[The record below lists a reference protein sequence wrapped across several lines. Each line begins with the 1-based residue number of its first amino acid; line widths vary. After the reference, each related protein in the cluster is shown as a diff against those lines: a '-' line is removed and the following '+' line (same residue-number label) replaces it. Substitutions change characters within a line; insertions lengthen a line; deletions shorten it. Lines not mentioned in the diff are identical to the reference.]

1 MKKLVRDLLRSN
13 WFQRAVGSLTAVFLR
28 LVWRTNRFS
37 FDPPDV
43 YEIVE
48 PQMPAIFAFWHG
60 QHFLT
65 PFVKTKESQ
74 RVKVLISRHRD
85 GEYNAIA
92 AERLGIGTIRG
103 SGDHGSAFHRK
114 GGVGA
119 FKEMVRALE
128 QGYNVALTAD
138 VPKRSRIAGLGI
150 IMLARESGRPIMPFA
165 MVTSR
170 YWRLK
175 NWDRTTI
182 NLPFGRGALV
192 GGEIIMVPAD
202 ADARGHGRIARAAG
216 GDAERRDG
224 ARLCAG
230 RPSRRGRPMA
240 NVLPMT
246 LRVYRRLS
254 SVAVPLAPALIKR
267 RLKQGKEDPARVGER
282 RGMSADAR
290 PHGPLVWIYGASVGE
305 VLAAAALIEKLRALN
320 IRILLTSGTVTSAA
334 IVAKRFPPD
343 IIHQYVPYDSPRYVA
358 RFLDHW
364 RPSLALFI
372 ESDLWP
378 NLILSSAARRL
389 PMVLINGRMS
399 HRSFPRWRRVS
410 GTISALLG
418 QFDVCL
424 AQSRVDAERFACSA
438 AAMSWSPAI

>member
-1 MKKLVRDLLRSN
+1 LKKLIRDVLRSS
-13 WFQRAVGSLTAVFLR
+13 WFQRAVGSLTAAFLR

-60 QHFLT
+60 QHFIT

-119 FKEMVRALE
+119 FKEMVRSLE

-138 VPKRSRIAGLGI
+138 VPKRARAAGLGI

-165 MVTSR
+165 MATSR
-170 YWRLK
+170 FWRLK

-202 ADARGHGRIARAAG
+202 ADAEKMEELRVRLEESLNDATMRAYAQV
-216 GDAERRDG
+216 
-224 ARLCAG
+224 G
-230 RPSRRGRPMA
+230 RPKGA
-240 NVLPMT
+240 
-246 LRVYRRLS
+246 
-254 SVAVPLAPALIKR
+254 
-267 RLKQGKEDPARVGER
+267 
-282 RGMSADAR
+282 
-290 PHGPLVWIYGASVGE
+290 PHG
-305 VLAAAALIEKLRALN
+305 
-320 IRILLTSGTVTSAA
+320 
-334 IVAKRFPPD
+334 
-343 IIHQYVPYDSPRYVA
+343 
-358 RFLDHW
+358 
-364 RPSLALFI
+364 
-372 ESDLWP
+372 
-378 NLILSSAARRL
+378 
-389 PMVLINGRMS
+389 
-399 HRSFPRWRRVS
+399 
-410 GTISALLG
+410 
-418 QFDVCL
+418 
-424 AQSRVDAERFACSA
+424 
-438 AAMSWSPAI
+438 